1 MALHIPLSVLI
12 IGGLVGILV
21 FAVSSAFTVW
31 FQRNQSASELQGQPS
46 SLSASLLKLAISVGS
61 VVAIVFCLNAIQPHT
76 LLDQE
81 GLLVGKDL
89 LTVRS
94 RAGFIAEYPLRDPDN
109 TATTEYI
116 EQGQALV
123 IFRRSPDPKELA
135 AAFQQR
141 DSLQEQLNLERTR
154 RPPIDPTLQN
164 QLNALERRLDILTQ
178 RQKELSNQQENA
190 LREEAK
196 NNPAGNSEYR
206 QLEQQVIMIDSEQKQ
221 TARNLQHAFNELRS
235 ADIEMGIQSASEMR
249 ARGLSSQREKNNRI
263 VAYDDLQSK
272 LHGLKERARLL
283 EQEKAAMRTGFS
295 EVQRRIREQL
305 ANIKKELLEVKAA
318 KQQTTAE
325 HEDVSK
331 RLRAASA
338 HEDARLSSRSRQ
350 LELQLAEVEAFI
362 ASPESPASLTVT
374 APWPGYVGY
383 RDLSPASLRPDTGP
397 LAVMYKPGH
406 IWVELQAPLS
416 IARDFTSANTSVQ
429 LFIHDPSTTPLAFLG
444 HLDRKLPSPDETKVD
459 LRISTN
465 PPALLVR
472 KLALGEEIQ
481 ARVHIRSKGFAIASL
496 LEQIPASLLTNQFSL
511 PHVGGLVV
519 VIIASLCLVLL
530 ARRTLYHRR
539 KTLKESTI
547 NNTRN
552 VPLIVSNNRH
562 SGNNSSSYSRSHTNG
577 SKLPVP
583 YLPREGK
590 FIFDFTDT
598 SVDQYA
604 PKLDLSHQEVSHL
617 IENMGL
623 SPIQRAIEEHKKMT
637 QTTQSLIEHQNR
649 HPVNG
654 TPDYNFQHWLA
665 LGRQLNQSIITNA
678 IDLTLLATLHQQLAQ
693 QGSGVAPF
701 IASALSK
708 DIHADMLLGY
718 SLELC
723 AKRLSEVQHKGE
735 LGQAMCDLAR
745 DLCVLQLFFPALIT
759 QIIPNLQQGLTIAMR
774 LATAEVEAETEAD
787 ALLVML
793 QEVLASI
800 SNNQRD
806 TSLHME

>member
-305 ANIKKELLEVKAA
+305 ANIKKELLEGKAA

-350 LELQLAEVEAFI
+350 LELQLAEIEAFI

-604 PKLDLSHQEVSHL
+604 PKLDLSHQEVSHI
-617 IENMGL
+617 IENMAL
-623 SPIQRAIEEHKKMT
+623 PQIQRAIEEHKKIT

>member
-235 ADIEMGIQSASEMR
+235 ADIEMGMQSASEMR
-249 ARGLSSQREKNNRI
+249 ARGLSSQREKNNRL
-263 VAYDDLQSK
+263 VAYDALQSK
-272 LHGLKERARLL
+272 LHGLRERARLL

-305 ANIKKELLEVKAA
+305 ANITKELLEVKAA

-429 LFIHDPSTTPLAFLG
+429 LFIHDPSTTPLAFPG

-604 PKLDLSHQEVSHL
+604 PKLDLSHQEVSHI
-617 IENMGL
+617 IENMAL
-623 SPIQRAIEEHKKMT
+623 PQIQRAIEEHKKMT

>member
-61 VVAIVFCLNAIQPHT
+61 VVAIVFCFNAIQPHT

-604 PKLDLSHQEVSHL
+604 PKLDLSHQEVSHI
-617 IENMGL
+617 IENMAL
-623 SPIQRAIEEHKKMT
+623 PQIQRAIEEHKKMT

>member
-61 VVAIVFCLNAIQPHT
+61 VVAIVFCFNAIQPHT

-235 ADIEMGIQSASEMR
+235 ADIEMGMQSASEMR
-249 ARGLSSQREKNNRI
+249 ARGLSSQREKNNRL
-263 VAYDDLQSK
+263 VAYDALQSK
-272 LHGLKERARLL
+272 LHGLRERARLL

-305 ANIKKELLEVKAA
+305 ANITKELLEVKAA

-604 PKLDLSHQEVSHL
+604 PKLDLSHQEVSHI
-617 IENMGL
+617 IENMAL
-623 SPIQRAIEEHKKMT
+623 PQIQRAIEEHKKMT

>member
-235 ADIEMGIQSASEMR
+235 ADIEMGMQSASEMR
-249 ARGLSSQREKNNRI
+249 ARGLSSQREKNNRL
-263 VAYDDLQSK
+263 VAYDVLQSK
-272 LHGLKERARLL
+272 LHGLRERARLL

-305 ANIKKELLEVKAA
+305 ANITKELLEVKAA

-604 PKLDLSHQEVSHL
+604 PKLDLSHQEVSHI
-617 IENMGL
+617 IENMAL
-623 SPIQRAIEEHKKMT
+623 PQIQRAIEEHKKMT

>member
-350 LELQLAEVEAFI
+350 LELQLAEIEAFI

-604 PKLDLSHQEVSHL
+604 PKLDLSHQEVSHI
-617 IENMGL
+617 IENMAL
-623 SPIQRAIEEHKKMT
+623 PQIQRAIEEHKKMT

-735 LGQAMCDLAR
+735 LGQAMYDLAR